1 MNGLAN
7 DCDCNHKS
15 PLLPFS
21 RWPELPPDLQDPNLS
36 GREPS
41 QRVMH
46 TGTAFLQSALARQQ
60 TIQGFQREAY
70 TDRPLAND
78 GSSPST
84 GRPRSVVTRSSSFN
98 SELSVGRLV
107 VSGVQQSARGLVS
120 RSPSLNSEHGLN
132 SSRKLLTEEGLD
144 VLGLRVVER
153 PANRF
158 SEILTESVDVLPSS
172 RYDRD
177 PTVDY
182 AKHKAILYTMATC
195 HSLRL
200 IDDELLGD
208 PLDVKMFNFT
218 GWSFTEGDQ
227 GVGAG
232 DDDQDKLRPSVARPP
247 PGREYDIDDEEDDDF
262 GNAMQPNLP

>member
-1 MNGLAN
+1 M
-7 DCDCNHKS
+7 
-15 PLLPFS
+15 
-21 RWPELPPDLQDPNLS
+21 
-36 GREPS
+36 
-41 QRVMH
+41 
-46 TGTAFLQSALARQQ
+46 
-60 TIQGFQREAY
+60 
-70 TDRPLAND
+70 
-78 GSSPST
+78 
-84 GRPRSVVTRSSSFN
+84 
-98 SELSVGRLV
+98 
-107 VSGVQQSARGLVS
+107 
-120 RSPSLNSEHGLN
+120 
-132 SSRKLLTEEGLD
+132 
-144 VLGLRVVER
+144 VER

-247 PGREYDIDDEEDDDF
+247 PGREYDIDDEEDDENRKPIELGVLKTFEFVSQLRRASVIVRQF
-262 GNAMQPNLP
+262 GSKTVCNILVRIECVECMEYKRT